1 MWCTV
6 VENRKWSRSLFHSMH
21 ICIALYYHPGF
32 TYHFIVQSQKEGF
45 FVSDGNCTAVVN
57 ACFLYDMS
65 PTFNLHC
72 TVQEEETKRRDFRR
86 ECVFS
91 IDPATAKV
99 SPAVIRTNH
108 SIIRTSI
115 IRKENMMNSILSW
128 LCVHVLSI
136 GPWWCSTCEETR
148 QRWDIN
154 KPEMCT
160 FHLYVLELC
169 ILVYV
174 LY

>member
-1 MWCTV
+1 MASNWYSCDAQLWRIV
-6 VENRKWSRSLFHSMH
+6 NGHGHSSTA
-21 ICIALYYHPGF
+21 CIYVLHCITTQALL
-32 TYHFIVQSQKEGF
+32 IVQSQKEGF

-128 LCVHVLSI
+128 L
-136 GPWWCSTCEETR
+136 
-148 QRWDIN
+148 
-154 KPEMCT
+154 
-160 FHLYVLELC
+160 
-169 ILVYV
+169 
-174 LY
+174 